1 LDINDSIIPST
12 VASANTNGKQFYLAF
27 DILQYFLEFFDYINT
42 YVNIRE
48 IFAKEINDVKE
59 NIWQRI
65 SNLTEI
71 EIKELEKNTI
81 EKIGRHIKSI
91 MDPEDKTLLFDEINL
106 NFHLKCFTSKNLPK
120 RIKGITEINNVIQKV
135 EAKGNHQIISNE

>member
-1 LDINDSIIPST
+1 MDINDSIIPST